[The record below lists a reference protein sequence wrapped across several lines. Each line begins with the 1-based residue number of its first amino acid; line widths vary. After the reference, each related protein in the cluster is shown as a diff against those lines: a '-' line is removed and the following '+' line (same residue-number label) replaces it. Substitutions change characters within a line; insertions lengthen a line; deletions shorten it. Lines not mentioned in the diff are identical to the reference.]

1 MAERNRLVQLQ
12 DFDQSVWLD
21 SISRGLVQS
30 GQLQALV
37 DNDGLRGMTSNPAIF
52 EKAISGSDDY
62 RDQLRALHA
71 AGKSTVEI
79 YEAVAITDIQSACD
93 VLRPVYDAS
102 DGEHGL
108 VSLEVSPE
116 LAFDTEGTIAEV
128 RRLWQQV
135 DRPNLMIKIPATDEG
150 VPAVQQMLTEGHN
163 VNITLMFSLTDYDN
177 VAEAYIS
184 ALEARAA
191 AGKPI
196 DRIASVASF
205 FVSRIDTLADELL
218 EARVQAGETRAQEL
232 MGQVAIAN
240 AKVAYQHFLKF
251 FKSERFRKLEAQGAR
266 VQRVL
271 WASTS
276 TKNPAYS
283 DVMYVDTLIG
293 PHTVNT
299 LPDDTMDAF
308 RDHGT
313 LAQTV
318 DTGAA
323 EAQAVLDAL
332 SAVGVDYDAMTRQL
346 QQEGVDKFVQPY
358 HTLLER
364 IEQVCAEL
372 VAAT

>member
-71 AGKSTVEI
+71 AGKSTTEI

-191 AGKPI
+191 AGEPI

-232 MGQVAIAN
+232 MGSGGDRQREGCLPAFLGILQVRAIPQAG
-240 AKVAYQHFLKF
+240 
-251 FKSERFRKLEAQGAR
+251 SAR
-266 VQRVL
+266 R
-271 WASTS
+271 ART
-276 TKNPAYS
+276 A
-283 DVMYVDTLIG
+283 
-293 PHTVNT
+293 
-299 LPDDTMDAF
+299 
-308 RDHGT
+308 R
-313 LAQTV
+313 
-318 DTGAA
+318 
-323 EAQAVLDAL
+323 
-332 SAVGVDYDAMTRQL
+332 AVGEHQH
-346 QQEGVDKFVQPY
+346 EESG
-358 HTLLER
+358 LLRRDVRGYPHRPAHGEYLAGR
-364 IEQVCAEL
+364 HHGRVPRSRHACPNGRYGCGRSAGR
-372 VAAT
+372 VGRPFSRWC

>member
-71 AGKSTVEI
+71 AGKSTTEI

-93 VLRPVYDAS
+93 VLRPVYDTS

-191 AGKPI
+191 AGEPI

-240 AKVAYQHFLKF
+240 AKVAYQHFLEF
-251 FKSERFRKLEAQGAR
+251 FKSERFRKLEAKGAR

-318 DTGAA
+318 DSGAA

-332 SAVGVDYDAMTRQL
+332 SAVGVDYHAMTRQL
-346 QQEGVDKFVQPY
+346 QQEGVDKFVKPY
-358 HTLLER
+358 HALLER

>member
-71 AGKSTVEI
+71 AGKSTTEI

-93 VLRPVYDAS
+93 VLRPVYDTS

-163 VNITLMFSLTDYDN
+163 VNITLMFSLTDYDK

-191 AGKPI
+191 AGEPI

-240 AKVAYQHFLKF
+240 AKVAYQHFLEF
-251 FKSERFRKLEAQGAR
+251 FKSERFRKLEAKGAR

-332 SAVGVDYDAMTRQL
+332 SAVGVDYHAMTRQL
-346 QQEGVDKFVQPY
+346 QQEGVDKFVKPY
-358 HTLLER
+358 HALLER

>member
-1 MAERNRLVQLQ
+1 MAEKNKLVQLQ
-12 DFDQSVWLD
+12 DYDQSVWLD
-21 SISRGLVQS
+21 SISRGLIQS

-71 AGKSTVEI
+71 GGKSTAGI

-93 VLRPVYDAS
+93 VLRPVYEAS
-102 DGEHGL
+102 AGEHGL

-128 RRLWQQV
+128 RRLWRQV

-150 VPAVQQMLTEGHN
+150 IPAVQQMLTEGHN

-191 AGKPI
+191 AGEPI

-218 EARVQAGETRAQEL
+218 EARVAAGEARAQEL
-232 MGQVAIAN
+232 LGQVAVAN
-240 AKVAYQHFLKF
+240 AKIAYQHFLDF
-251 FKSERFRKLEAQGAR
+251 FKSERFAKLEAKGAR

-283 DVMYVDTLIG
+283 DVMYVDNLIG

-318 DTGAA
+318 DTGVA

-332 SAVGVDYDAMTRQL
+332 AAVGVDYDAMTRQL

-358 HTLLER
+358 QDLLAR

>member
-1 MAERNRLVQLQ
+1 MAEKNRLVQLQ
-12 DFDQSVWLD
+12 DYDQSVWLD
-21 SISRGLVQS
+21 SISRGLIQS

-71 AGKSTVEI
+71 AGKSTTEV
-79 YEAVAITDIQSACD
+79 YEAVAVTDIQSACD

-116 LAFDTEGTIAEV
+116 LAFDTAGTIGEV

-150 VPAVQQMLTEGHN
+150 IPAVQQMLTEGYN
-163 VNITLMFSLTDYDN
+163 VNITLMFSLSDYDN

-191 AGKPI
+191 AGQPVN
-196 DRIASVASF
+196 RIASVASF

-218 EARVQAGETRAQEL
+218 EARAEAGESRAREIL
-232 MGQVAIAN
+232 GKVAIAN
-240 AKVAYQHFLKF
+240 AKIAYQHFIDF
-251 FKSERFRKLEAQGAR
+251 FKSERFAKLEAKGAR

-276 TKNPAYS
+276 TKNPDFS
-283 DVMYVDTLIG
+283 DVMYVDNLIG

-318 DTGAA
+318 DTGVA

-358 HTLLER
+358 HALLER

-372 VAAT
+372 VATT

>member
-1 MAERNRLVQLQ
+1 MVEKNRLVQLQ
-12 DFDQSVWLD
+12 DYDQSVWLD
-21 SISRGLVQS
+21 SISRSLIQS
-30 GQLQALV
+30 GELQSLV

-71 AGKSTVEI
+71 AGKSTTEI
-79 YEAVAITDIQSACD
+79 YEAVAVTDIQSACD
-93 VLRPVYDAS
+93 VLRPVYDES

-116 LAFDTEGTIAEV
+116 LAFDTQGTIAEV
-128 RRLWQQV
+128 RRLWRQV
-135 DRPNLMIKIPATDEG
+135 GRPNLMIKIPATDEG
-150 VPAVQQMLTEGHN
+150 IPAVQQMLTEGYN
-163 VNITLMFSLTDYDN
+163 VNITLMFSLSDYDN

-191 AGKPI
+191 AGEPVN
-196 DRIASVASF
+196 RIASVASF

-218 EARVQAGETRAQEL
+218 EARVQAGEARAHEL
-232 MGQVAIAN
+232 MGKVAIAN
-240 AKVAYQHFLKF
+240 AKIAYQHFLDF
-251 FKSERFRKLEAQGAR
+251 FKSERFAKLEAKGAR

-276 TKNPAYS
+276 TKNPDYS
-283 DVMYVDTLIG
+283 DVMYVDNLIG

-318 DTGAA
+318 DTGVAD
-323 EAQAVLDAL
+323 AQAVLDAL
-332 SAVGVDYDAMTRQL
+332 AEVGVDYDAMTRQL

-358 HTLLER
+358 QDLLAR

-372 VAAT
+372 VAAS

>member
-71 AGKSTVEI
+71 AGKSTTEI

-191 AGKPI
+191 AGEPI

-240 AKVAYQHFLKF
+240 AKVAYQHFLEF
-251 FKSERFRKLEAQGAR
+251 FKSERFRKLEAKGAR

-332 SAVGVDYDAMTRQL
+332 SAVGVDYHAMTRQL

-358 HTLLER
+358 HALLER
-364 IEQVCAEL
+364 IEHVCAEL

>member
-21 SISRGLVQS
+21 SISRGLVRS

-71 AGKSTVEI
+71 AGKSTTEI

-93 VLRPVYDAS
+93 VLRPVYDTS

-191 AGKPI
+191 AGEPI

-218 EARVQAGETRAQEL
+218 EARVQAGETGAQEL

-332 SAVGVDYDAMTRQL
+332 SAVGVDYEAMTRQL

-358 HTLLER
+358 HALLER

>member
-1 MAERNRLVQLQ
+1 MAKKNRLVQLQ
-12 DFDQSVWLD
+12 DYDQSVWLD
-21 SISRGLVQS
+21 SISRGLMQS
-30 GQLQALV
+30 GELQGLV

-71 AGKSTVEI
+71 AGKGTAEI
-79 YEAVAITDIQSACD
+79 YEAVAVTDIQSACD

-128 RRLWQQV
+128 RRLWRQV

-150 VPAVQQMLTEGHN
+150 IPAVQQMLTEGYN
-163 VNITLMFSLTDYDN
+163 VNITLMFSLSDYDN

-191 AGKPI
+191 AGEPVN
-196 DRIASVASF
+196 RIASVASF

-218 EARVQAGETRAQEL
+218 EARVQAGEARAQEL
-232 MGQVAIAN
+232 MGKVAIAN
-240 AKVAYQHFLKF
+240 AKIAYQHFQDF
-251 FKSERFRKLEAQGAR
+251 FKSERFATLEAQGAR

-276 TKNPAYS
+276 TKNPDYS
-283 DVMYVDTLIG
+283 DVMYVDNLIG

-318 DTGAA
+318 DTGVA

-332 SAVGVDYDAMTRQL
+332 ADVGVDYDAMTRQL

-358 HTLLER
+358 HALLAR
-364 IEQVCAEL
+364 IEQACAEL

>member
-1 MAERNRLVQLQ
+1 MADRNRLVQLQ
-12 DFDQSVWLD
+12 DYDQSVWLD
-21 SISRGLVQS
+21 SISRGLIQS
-30 GQLQALV
+30 GELQSLV

-71 AGKSTVEI
+71 AGKSTTQI
-79 YEAVAITDIQSACD
+79 YEEVAVTDIQSACD

-116 LAFDTEGTIAEV
+116 LAFDTQGTIAEV
-128 RRLWQQV
+128 RRLWDQV
-135 DRPNLMIKIPATDEG
+135 GRPNLMIKIPATDEG
-150 VPAVQQMLTEGHN
+150 IPAVQQMLTEGYN

-184 ALEARAA
+184 ALEARAS
-191 AGKPI
+191 AGQPVN
-196 DRIASVASF
+196 RIASVASF

-218 EARVQAGETRAQEL
+218 ESRVEAGESRAREFL
-232 MGQVAIAN
+232 GKVAVAN
-240 AKVAYQHFLKF
+240 AKVAYQHFLDF
-251 FKSERFRKLEAQGAR
+251 FKSKRFAKLEAQGAR

-276 TKNPAYS
+276 TKNPDYS

-318 DTGAA
+318 DTGVA

-332 SAVGVDYDAMTRQL
+332 VAVGVDYDAMTRQL

-358 HTLLER
+358 QDLLAR

-372 VAAT
+372 VAAS

>member
-1 MAERNRLVQLQ
+1 MVEKNRLVQLQ
-12 DFDQSVWLD
+12 DYDQSVWLD
-21 SISRGLVQS
+21 SISRGLIQS
-30 GQLQALV
+30 GELQSLV

-71 AGKSTVEI
+71 AGKSTTEI
-79 YEAVAITDIQSACD
+79 YEEVAVTDIQSACD

-102 DGEHGL
+102 AGEHGL

-116 LAFDTEGTIAEV
+116 LAFDTQGTIAEV
-128 RRLWQQV
+128 RRLWHQV
-135 DRPNLMIKIPATDEG
+135 GRPNLMIKIPATDEG
-150 VPAVQQMLTEGHN
+150 IPAVQQMLTEGYN

-191 AGKPI
+191 AGEPVN
-196 DRIASVASF
+196 RIASVASF

-218 EARVQAGETRAQEL
+218 EARVQAGEARAHEL
-232 MGQVAIAN
+232 MGKVAIAN
-240 AKVAYQHFLKF
+240 AKIAYQHFLDF
-251 FKSERFRKLEAQGAR
+251 FKSERFAKLEAKGAR

-276 TKNPAYS
+276 TKNPDYS
-283 DVMYVDTLIG
+283 DVMYVDNLIG

-318 DTGAA
+318 DTGVAD
-323 EAQAVLDAL
+323 AQAVLDAL
-332 SAVGVDYDAMTRQL
+332 AEVGVDYDAMTRQL

-358 HTLLER
+358 QDLLAR

-372 VAAT
+372 VAAS

>member
-1 MAERNRLVQLQ
+1 MAVKNRLVQLQ
-12 DFDQSVWLD
+12 DYDQSVWLD
-21 SISRGLVQS
+21 SISRGLIQS
-30 GQLQALV
+30 GQLQELV

-71 AGKSTVEI
+71 AGKGTAEI
-79 YEAVAITDIQSACD
+79 YEEVAVTDIQSACD

-116 LAFDTEGTIAEV
+116 LAFDTAGTIGEV

-135 DRPNLMIKIPATDEG
+135 GRPNLMIKIPATDEG
-150 VPAVQQMLTEGHN
+150 IPAVQQMLTEGYN

-191 AGKPI
+191 AGQPI

-218 EARVQAGETRAQEL
+218 AARVQDGETQAQEL

-240 AKVAYQHFLKF
+240 AKIAYQHFLDF
-251 FKSERFRKLEAQGAR
+251 FKSDRFAKLEAKGAR

-276 TKNPAYS
+276 TKNPDYS
-283 DVMYVDTLIG
+283 DVMYVDNLIG

-318 DTGAA
+318 DTGVA

-332 SAVGVDYDAMTRQL
+332 AAVGVDYDAMTRQL

-358 HTLLER
+358 QELLAR

-372 VAAT
+372 VAAS

>member
-1 MAERNRLVQLQ
+1 MAKKNRLVQLQ

-21 SISRGLVQS
+21 SISRGLVRS

-135 DRPNLMIKIPATDEG
+135 DRRNLMIKIPATDEG

-283 DVMYVDTLIG
+283 DVMYVEDLIG

-346 QQEGVDKFVQPY
+346 QQEGVDKFVHPY

>member
-1 MAERNRLVQLQ
+1 MVDTNKLVQLQ

-21 SISRGLVQS
+21 SISRGLIQS

-71 AGKSTVEI
+71 AGKSTTEV
-79 YEAVAITDIQSACD
+79 YEAVAVTDIQSACD

-116 LAFDTEGTIAEV
+116 LAFDTEGTIGEV

-135 DRPNLMIKIPATDEG
+135 GRPNLMIKIPATDEG
-150 VPAVQQMLTEGHN
+150 IPAVQQMLTEGYN

-191 AGKPI
+191 AGQPI
-196 DRIASVASF
+196 NRIASVASF

-218 EARVQAGETRAQEL
+218 EARVQAGETQAQGL

-240 AKVAYQHFLKF
+240 AKIAYQHFLDF
-251 FKSERFRKLEAQGAR
+251 FKSERFAKLEAKGAR

-276 TKNPAYS
+276 TKNPAFS
-283 DVMYVDTLIG
+283 DVMYVDDLIG

-318 DTGAA
+318 DTGVA

-332 SAVGVDYDAMTRQL
+332 AAIGVDYDAMTRQL

-358 HTLLER
+358 HALLER

-372 VAAT
+372 VATT

>member
-30 GQLQALV
+30 GQLRALV

-71 AGKSTVEI
+71 AGKSMTEI

-150 VPAVQQMLTEGHN
+150 IPAVQQMLTEGHN

-191 AGKPI
+191 AGEPI

-332 SAVGVDYDAMTRQL
+332 SAVGIDYDAMTRQL

-358 HTLLER
+358 HALLER